1 MQNLYYEYHFIFPET
16 DTKQVIRL
24 DIDPDSLERIND
36 QSASFPSWTKLET
49 HQCNNCPLNKE
60 EHPYCPVATNLV
72 ELVDCCDAFMSHDD
86 IKVEVYMPG
95 RIVTKETTLQ
105 RAASSLL
112 GLLIA
117 TSSCPHTEFLKPMA
131 RFHLPLASEE
141 ETIYRATSMYM
152 LAQYFRHRQGKDV
165 DLEMQGLI
173 GMYRNLAIINQ
184 AMAKRLREICNR
196 DSTVNA
202 IVLLDLFTKTL
213 PDTIEDSL
221 EEIKYLF
228 VPYLK

>member
-1 MQNLYYEYHFIFPET
+1 MKNLYYEYHFISPET
-16 DTKQVIRL
+16 GAKRIIRL
-24 DIDPDSLERIND
+24 DIDPYTLNRIVDYSESL
-36 QSASFPSWTKLET
+36 PSWTRLET
-49 HQCNNCPLNKE
+49 HQCSHCPLSHE
-60 EHPYCPVATNLV
+60 EHRHCPIAANLV
-72 ELVDCCDAFMSHDD
+72 ELVDCCDAFMSHDN
-86 IKVEVYMPG
+86 IKMEVYTPE
-95 RIVTKETTLQ
+95 RTVVKETTMQ

-141 ETIYRATSMYM
+141 ETIYRATSMYL
-152 LAQYFRHRQGKDV
+152 LAQYFRHRQGKDF
-165 DLEMQGLI
+165 DTQMQGLVEI
-173 GMYRNLAIINQ
+173 YRNLAVINRE
-184 AMAKRLREICNR
+184 MAERLREICNR

-202 IVLLDLFTKTL
+202 IILLDLFTKAL

-228 VPYLK
+228 AAYMK